1 MHCLMLLSS
10 QRWFC
15 ALSGSARERTSEFRD
30 AHKVKTNTYG
40 AEQPSD
46 TIVASQSPGEA
57 PSPSPSIHSASN
69 PGCPAVGVH
78 SFEGTAAPRFLST
91 PCGVAHIEAATFARL
106 SCTRSQCPLRT
117 RTK

>member
-15 ALSGSARERTSEFRD
+15 ALSGSARGRTSEFRD

-78 SFEGTAAPRFLST
+78 SFEGTAALGSSAQL
-91 PCGVAHIEAATFARL
+91 VVL
-106 SCTRSQCPLRT
+106 
-117 RTK
+117 